1 VEDSRPLQARPLAP
15 RGPLPGNP
23 GWLPDAHAEGT
34 PLTDDIL
41 ASWNRCVVA
50 GLQPDRFEVPHD
62 ADVDH
67 HGRLR
72 WAADPV
78 LDRVGLDLTGNR
90 VGLLLTD
97 QRGQVVARRAG
108 DRATVAVLDA
118 VQLAPGSLFGEA
130 HVGTNAIGTAIA
142 RRGPIAVEGP
152 EHFAQA
158 LSHVTCAAIPVAD
171 PTTGQL
177 MGVIDLTCDAKD
189 ASPLMLPLLK
199 RAAWEIEQALLE
211 DSSVETRSLQ
221 DHLGR
226 AGRNPKEPLLALN
239 GRTMIVNGAAAG
251 LVEQGD
257 REVLWDCA
265 LRMLGSGQAEARRVG
280 LTSGRAVKIRC
291 EPLCDSSGIVGVLLR
306 LGTAEVPTR
315 GHASAFGWSSLTDSE
330 RAVAEQVALGLT
342 NREAAARLYLSPH
355 TIDFHLRQL
364 FRKLDIRSRV
374 ELTRLLLTQESEGSV

>member
-1 VEDSRPLQARPLAP
+1 
-15 RGPLPGNP
+15 
-23 GWLPDAHAEGT
+23 
-34 PLTDDIL
+34 
-41 ASWNRCVVA
+41 
-50 GLQPDRFEVPHD
+50 
-62 ADVDH
+62 
-67 HGRLR
+67 
-72 WAADPV
+72 
-78 LDRVGLDLTGNR
+78 
-90 VGLLLTD
+90 
-97 QRGQVVARRAG
+97 
-108 DRATVAVLDA
+108 
-118 VQLAPGSLFGEA
+118 
-130 HVGTNAIGTAIA
+130 
-142 RRGPIAVEGP
+142 
-152 EHFAQA
+152 
-158 LSHVTCAAIPVAD
+158 
-171 PTTGQL
+171 

-221 DHLGR
+221 AHLGR
-226 AGRNPKEPLLALN
+226 AGRNAKEPLLALN
-239 GRTMIVNGAAAG
+239 GRTMIINGAAAG

-265 LRMLGSGQAEARRVG
+265 LRMLGSRQAGARRVG
-280 LTSGRAVKIRC
+280 LPSGRAVKIRC
-291 EPLCDSSGIVGVLLR
+291 EPVCDSSGIVGVLLR